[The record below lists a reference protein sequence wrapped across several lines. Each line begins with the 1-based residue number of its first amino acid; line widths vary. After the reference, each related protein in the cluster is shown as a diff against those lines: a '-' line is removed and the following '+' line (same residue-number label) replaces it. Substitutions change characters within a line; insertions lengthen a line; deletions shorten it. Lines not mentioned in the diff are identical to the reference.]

1 MTKRRPSLD
10 PAQLGFTFEPPVPA
24 RAEADLAGLDRV
36 VAGTVALALK
46 SDGRSRFEIAGAV
59 SALLDEE
66 VSKAMLDAYAS
77 EGRETHNISAARL
90 LAVIAVT
97 ERFDL
102 LDALVRRIG
111 AALLVGEE
119 LHAAR
124 LGHLRATRRA
134 LDDEIRKMERSATP
148 IARERGARR

>member
-1 MTKRRPSLD
+1 MGKRRASID
-10 PAQLGFTFEPPVPA
+10 PAQLGFTFDPPVPA
-24 RAEADLAGLDRV
+24 SRERDLAGLDRV
-36 VAGTVALALK
+36 VAATVALALK
-46 SDGRSRFEIAGAV
+46 EDTRSRFEIAGAV

-77 EGRETHNISAARL
+77 EGREQHNVSAARL
-90 LAVIAVT
+90 LALISVT

-111 AALLVGEE
+111 AALLVGDE

-124 LGHLRATRRA
+124 LGHLKAQERA
-134 LDDEIRKMERSATP
+134 LRAEIKKLEQAATP
-148 IARERGARR
+148 IDRGRA

>member
-1 MTKRRPSLD
+1 MAKRRSSLD
-10 PAQLGFTFEPPVPA
+10 ASQLGFTFDPPAPA
-24 RAEADLAGLDRV
+24 RREADLAGLDRV
-36 VAGTVALALK
+36 VAASVAAALK
-46 SDGRSRFEIAGAV
+46 DDPRSRHEIAGAV
-59 SALLDEE
+59 SALLDDP
-66 VSKAMLDAYAS
+66 VSKLMLDGYAS
-77 EGRETHNISAARL
+77 EAREAHNISAGRL

-124 LGHLRATRRA
+124 VGHLQAKKRQIEQELRQLNAIA
-134 LDDEIRKMERSATP
+134 APIERSG
-148 IARERGARR
+148 RS

>member
-1 MTKRRPSLD
+1 MGKRRPSID
-10 PAQLGFTFEPPVPA
+10 SSQLGFTFEPPVPA
-24 RAEADLAGLDRV
+24 RSEADLAGLDRV
-36 VAGTVALALK
+36 IAATVALALK
-46 SDGRSRFEIAGAV
+46 DDGRSRFEIAGAM
-59 SALLDEE
+59 SALLNED
-66 VSKAMLDAYAS
+66 VSKAMLDAYAA

-90 LAVIAVT
+90 LALVAVT

-124 LGHLRATRRA
+124 LGHLRAQQRA
-134 LDDEIRKMERSATP
+134 LAGEIRKLEASATP
-148 IARERGARR
+148 IDRERRR